1 MITSQYF
8 FLLLPYISMNQ
19 PQAYTCFLP
28 PEPLSHVPPYLI
40 LPDCHKALALGSLH
54 HTLSLLEAFTEH
66 LLQQAP
72 SEFKM
77 H

>member
-1 MITSQYF
+1 MV
-8 FLLLPYISMNQ
+8 LPYISMNQ